1 MGLLSIFRLTMV
13 PVTADTI
20 VTIKSGD
27 TFSNLS
33 DRYNV
38 FVSVLEQVNHKQD
51 DDQLLVGDQILIPN
65 TKKVVAKSTSH
76 VKHAISQSNR
86 GHQPTAEETWNQ
98 SNADAKA
105 WISFHESTNSYTAEN
120 GQYYGRYQLDRAY
133 LNGDY
138 SPANQ
143 ERVASQYVASRYG
156 SWVNAKAHWETYNW
170 Y

>member
-1 MGLLSIFRLTMV
+1 MGLLSIFRFTML

-38 FVSVLEQVNHKQD
+38 FVSVLERVNHKQN
-51 DDQLLVGDQILIPN
+51 DDQLLVGEKILIPT
-65 TKKVVAKSTSH
+65 TKKIADKSAAH
-76 VKHAISQSNR
+76 VKHVTSRSNR
-86 GHQPTAEETWNQ
+86 DYQSSAEETWNQ

-133 LNGDY
+133 LHGDY

-143 ERVASQYVASRYG
+143 ERVASQYVTSRYG